1 MHGWLRRTGEGMLN
15 MLKPREHLEEW
26 VHAQAIDGYHQN

>member
-1 MHGWLRRTGEGMLN
+1 MLN